1 MFFTLLEYTA
11 AIGRSDVLLFG
22 MMILFSS
29 LWVLLSVF
37 SGNYC
42 HSYSFYSFTCLCSQ
56 LKEESSV
63 SGSEEEADD
72 LPNVDT
78 DEDASDANQ
87 NNIDDEVRTWNN
99 CRKLANT

>member
-1 MFFTLLEYTA
+1 M
-11 AIGRSDVLLFG
+11 
-22 MMILFSS
+22 
-29 LWVLLSVF
+29 
-37 SGNYC
+37 
-42 HSYSFYSFTCLCSQ
+42 
-56 LKEESSV
+56 

-87 NNIDDEVRTWNN
+87 NNIDDEVRTRNN